1 MIRIIDE
8 KGERLISQR
17 EYDAIIASKNEWT
30 LENHKKDLLTQHT
43 SHFENIITSL
53 DYENIN
59 DVSITGLVI
68 NDFQEEAISLA
79 KYWTSTYK
87 ELLNYFETQPT
98 EQTKKELLEI
108 ISPYGNI

>member
-1 MIRIIDE
+1 MIRLIDE
-8 KGERLISQR
+8 QGERIISQS
-17 EYDAIIASKNEWT
+17 EYDSIIASKNRWT
-30 LENHKKDLLTQHT
+30 LESHKKDLLTQHT
-43 SHFENIITSL
+43 EHFENIVTSL

-68 NDFQEEAISLA
+68 NDFQEEALSLA

-108 ISPYGNI
+108 ISLYGDI